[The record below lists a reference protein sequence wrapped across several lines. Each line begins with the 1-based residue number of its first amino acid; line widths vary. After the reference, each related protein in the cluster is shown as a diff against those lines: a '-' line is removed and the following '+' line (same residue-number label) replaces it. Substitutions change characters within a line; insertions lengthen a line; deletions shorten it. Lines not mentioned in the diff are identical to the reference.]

1 MLFANMLLLIVFAAI
16 ILILFSVIIFL
27 LIKAKSALLASLVG
41 IVLILLAMGSW
52 YVSVPL
58 IQSYVKLAEHVE
70 EADLDE
76 SSVLGGS
83 VVLMESLIA
92 KDEENQHQLSDYNTL
107 LMQTDSTLATVRD
120 SLADERSAR
129 QKAIASISESLAQ
142 KYEQEIKDGLV
153 KIEQLESRRVRVS
166 FDERI
171 TFSSAEGQL
180 NKSGK
185 EVLGKAAPQMV
196 DWLRDEDK
204 LIRIEGHTDKMPI
217 NTDTYP
223 SNWEL
228 SAFRA
233 ASTARFM
240 AEELGLPTEQIEAV
254 GLGESFPVLVT
265 VPERLNLE
273 QNRRIEIYFESLLS
287 SPRPDT
293 LFAQAAGL

>member
-1 MLFANMLLLIVFAAI
+1 MLFVNMLLLIVFAAI
-16 ILILFSVIIFL
+16 ILILVSVIIFL
-27 LIKAKSALLASLVG
+27 LIKAKSALLASVVSIG
-41 IVLILLAMGSW
+41 LILLGIGSW
-52 YVSVPL
+52 YVSTPL
-58 IQSYVKLAEHVE
+58 IQSYVALAEHTK

-76 SSVLGGS
+76 GSVLGGS
-83 VVLMESLIA
+83 VLLIESLIA
-92 KDEENQHQLSDYNTL
+92 KDEENQYQLSDYNTL
-107 LMQTDSTLATVRD
+107 LMQTDSTLSTVRD
-120 SLADERSAR
+120 SLIYERSSR
-129 QKAIASISESLAQ
+129 QDAIKSISESLAS

-153 KIEQLESRRVRVS
+153 KIEELENRRIRVS

-180 NKSGK
+180 NEKGK

-196 DWLRDEDK
+196 DWLSTEDK
-204 LIRIEGHTDKMPI
+204 LIRIEGHTDKVPI
-217 NTDTYP
+217 NTDVYP

-240 AEELGLPTEQIEAV
+240 AEELELPMDQIEAV
-254 GLGESFPVLVT
+254 GLAESFPVLVT

-287 SPRPDT
+287 SPKPDT
-293 LFAQAAGL
+293 LFAQAARL